1 MNARSFHLA
10 PLLGA
15 ILLALGPMAVAQ
27 TTPDAG
33 SPATHVENADRFKGV
48 GNVVMAS
55 CGVYVLRE
63 FDAGSSSQGGSTRG
77 N

>member
-1 MNARSFHLA
+1 MNARSFHRA
-10 PLLGA
+10 PLLSA

-33 SPATHVENADRFKGV
+33 SPATHVENADCFKGA
-48 GNVVMAS
+48 GKVVMAS
-55 CGVYVLRE
+55 RGVYVLRE